1 MAVTAAALARRRAPC
16 RAVSDL
22 AAAREQGGAD
32 QLSVSVECVSCVC
45 QLSVSVESGSRA
57 RAVGATAVARAAE
70 AKPEMGREA

>member
-32 QLSVSVECVSCVC
+32 QLSVSVECVS
-45 QLSVSVESGSRA
+45 
-57 RAVGATAVARAAE
+57 
-70 AKPEMGREA
+70 